1 MKHCWIF
8 RLNFSDS
15 KAAKNA
21 KLNHKTRKMKN
32 RIIEETKLR
41 DKKKIFQAGV
51 LLDYQD
57 HEI

>member
-1 MKHCWIF
+1 
-8 RLNFSDS
+8 
-15 KAAKNA
+15 
-21 KLNHKTRKMKN
+21 MKN

-57 HEI
+57 HKI